1 MSMSMT
7 IPFCGN
13 IFYLKY
19 TNIDL
24 KAKYARPQIKPDE
37 NNPDFNQKAFL
48 V

>member
-19 TNIDL
+19 TNINL
-24 KAKYARPQIKPDE
+24 KAKYICPQIKPDE
-37 NNPDFNQKAFL
+37 NNLDYN
-48 V
+48 